1 MIGALLLLEVCASIN
16 LMQNHYS
23 HVPLIGKTKAWFV
36 QDIKTIKHSAGI
48 TAKRA
53 PLVGQ
58 ITTVVTCVGYLF
70 LSPVFNVAEFGM
82 YLVVF
87 VPIAI
92 LAFFLLHV
100 MKTKGYDIQYN

>member
-1 MIGALLLLEVCASIN
+1 MIEALLLLEVCASIKP
-16 LMQNHYS
+16 MQNHYS
-23 HVPLIGKTKAWFV
+23 HVPLRGKTKEWFA
-36 QDIKTIKHSAGI
+36 QDIKTIKHSAVI
-48 TAKRA
+48 TTKRA
-53 PLVGQ
+53 PLVGL

-70 LSPVFNVAEFGM
+70 LSPVFNVAELGM

-100 MKTKGYDIQYN
+100 MKTKGYDIRYY